1 MRLEDLQGR
10 RLGRYE
16 LQAVLG
22 RGGMAAV
29 YRAHDPALRRDVA
42 VKILYPHYSGDES
55 LVERFKQEAILA
67 ARLDHPNIVP
77 IYDVGEADGMAYIAM
92 KLLRGQPL
100 VDLLRA
106 RPQLPPNHTLLII
119 EQIAAALDYAHMR
132 GVVHRDIK
140 AANIILEQEPEG
152 PRALL
157 TDFGIAKSLEATGM
171 TSTGVLIGT
180 PDYMAPE
187 QIANRPIT
195 GQVDVYALG
204 ILAFRCLA
212 GRLPFEGS
220 TEQVLLGHLYGEV
233 PDLALLAPGIPPA
246 LGTVVNR
253 AIARDPAQRYRTPGE
268 FARAFRM
275 ALSGDQPT
283 PPPAYFQGMEGR
295 AVVPRI
301 AAEGYARGNADA
313 PTQRG
318 DAAPTG
324 RGVVAPR
331 PASQIAPVARR
342 VPPPPAQRNT
352 ILVPL
357 VLALLVLGLGGWGL
371 LRVMPA
377 LGGDTD
383 NGNAIAGQLPTA
395 QPSAT
400 PQPTDAPAAA
410 PTAEPP
416 PEPTAEPTAEPTPEP
431 TAEPTPEPTAQPTP
445 QPTNPPTSRPTNPPA
460 PKPTVAPKPT
470 DAPKPTAAPT
480 LAPTVAPTA
489 APTATPTA
497 APPTIAPTEPALAC
511 SGGFPVVRGFLVL
524 LEQNQ
529 PLQERLGC
537 PVQNEKGSRIVE
549 QPFQNGSMLW
559 FESNNMI
566 YVFLENGQ
574 RAYRTFSS
582 ERQQGPDAPPQ
593 DEPPAGL
600 YKPIG
605 GFGTVW
611 SSYTE
616 LRGQLGWAL
625 APESSGDG
633 AFQWFDKGLLIWS
646 RPGLGKGPTIY
657 ALFTNSTFQRYADTF
672 TE

>member
-106 RPQLPPNHTLLII
+106 RPQLTPDQTLLIV
-119 EQIAAALDYAHMR
+119 EQIAAALDYAHLR

-152 PRALL
+152 LRALL

-220 TEQVLLGHLYGEV
+220 TEQVLLGHLYGEP
-233 PDLALLAPGIPPA
+233 PDLVQLAPGLPST
-246 LGTVVNR
+246 LGPVINR
-253 AIARDPAQRYRTPGE
+253 AIARDPAQRFRTPGE

-283 PPPAYFQGMEGR
+283 PPPAYYQGMEGR

-301 AAEGYARGNADA
+301 ATEGYVRSNADA

-318 DAAPTG
+318 DAAPTR
-324 RGVVAPR
+324 RGVIAPR
-331 PASQIAPVARR
+331 PASHVAPQAQRL
-342 VPPPPAQRNT
+342 PAPPAQRSSL
-352 ILVPL
+352 LVPL
-357 VLALLVLGLGGWGL
+357 VLALLVLGLGGWGV

-377 LGGDTD
+377 LGGDTGSD
-383 NGNAIAGQLPTA
+383 GTTTGQLPLP
-395 QPSAT
+395 QPS
-400 PQPTDAPAAA
+400 
-410 PTAEPP
+410 
-416 PEPTAEPTAEPTPEP
+416 PTPEP
-431 TAEPTPEPTAQPTP
+431 TTA
-445 QPTNPPTSRPTNPPA
+445 
-460 PKPTVAPKPT
+460 PT
-470 DAPKPTAAPT
+470 D
-480 LAPTVAPTA
+480 APTA
-489 APTATPTA
+489 APTDAPTAMSAVVPTDAPTLEPTAAATSAPTAQPSNPPPPRPTATPKPSATLRPTTAPTSAPTATPTS
-497 APPTIAPTEPALAC
+497 APTTTPSPSPTEPAFAC
-511 SGGFPVVRGFLVL
+511 AGGFPLVRGFLIL
-524 LEQNQ
+524 LQEN
-529 PLQERLGC
+529 PALQERLGC
-537 PVQNEKGSRIVE
+537 PIQNEKGSRIVE
-549 QPFQNGSMLW
+549 QQFQNGSMLW
-559 FESNNMI
+559 FETNNMI

-600 YKPIG
+600 YKPVG

-611 SSYTE
+611 GSYTE

-625 APESSGDG
+625 APESVSDG
-633 AFQWFDKGLLIWS
+633 AFQWFDTGMLMWS
-646 RPGLGKGPTIY
+646 RTGLGKGPTIY
-657 ALFTNSTFQRYADTF
+657 ALFTNNTFQRYADTF

>member
-16 LQAVLG
+16 LQVVLG

-100 VDLLRA
+100 ADLLRA
-106 RPQLPPNHTLLII
+106 HSRLTSDQTLLIV
-119 EQIAAALDYAHMR
+119 EQIAAALDYAHVR

-233 PDLALLAPGIPPA
+233 PDLALLAPGLPPA
-246 LGTVVNR
+246 LGGVVSR

-301 AAEGYARGNADA
+301 AAEGYARGSAEA

-318 DAAPTG
+318 DAVPTR
-324 RGVVAPR
+324 RGTIAPR
-331 PASQIAPVARR
+331 PASQIAPVAQR
-342 VPPPPAQRNT
+342 VPPPPAQRST
-352 ILVPL
+352 VLVPL

-377 LGGDTD
+377 LGGDTGR
-383 NGNAIAGQLPTA
+383 GNVIAGQLPTA
-395 QPSAT
+395 AS
-400 PQPTDAPAAA
+400 
-410 PTAEPP
+410 
-416 PEPTAEPTAEPTPEP
+416 TAEPTPEP
-431 TAEPTPEPTAQPTP
+431 TAEPIPEPTPEPTAEPTAEPSAAPTAAPTSAPTPEPTAQPT
-445 QPTNPPTSRPTNPPA
+445 NPPAPRPTNPPA
-460 PKPTVAPKPT
+460 PKPTTAPKPSAT
-470 DAPKPTAAPT
+470 PK
-480 LAPTVAPTA
+480 PTVAPTSAPTAEPTA
-489 APTATPTA
+489 APPTATPTA
-497 APPTIAPTEPALAC
+497 APPTATPTEPALAC

-524 LEQNQ
+524 LEQN
-529 PLQERLGC
+529 PALQERLGC

-559 FESNNMI
+559 FEANNMI

-600 YKPIG
+600 HKPVG

-625 APESSGDG
+625 APESTGDG
-633 AFQWFDKGLLIWS
+633 AFQWFDKGLLVWS
-646 RPGLGKGPTIY
+646 RPGLGKGPMIY
-657 ALFTNSTFQRYADTF
+657 TLFTNSTFQRYADTF